1 MTLPWLLW
9 ITLLHWHLGIWVWGD
24 YRVLTLSLPLLD
36 GVFPL
41 FVSVSSLVFWMEWPL
56 VELEVSAQMGV
67 FQQNWGLGYGDR
79 EQGNTWE

>member
-1 MTLPWLLW
+1 
-9 ITLLHWHLGIWVWGD
+9 
-24 YRVLTLSLPLLD
+24 
-36 GVFPL
+36 
-41 FVSVSSLVFWMEWPL
+41 MEWPL